1 MKAQRTEFRFLVS
14 LDPSFTR
21 TGICIID
28 LESKHLMFYTASHKI
43 GEKRFE
49 NVVHAAQS
57 IASQIQAIIK
67 ENCGNE
73 YALISEEPLPNS
85 SMSSALYSLDT
96 LIYYTFED
104 HIKCTYN
111 PATLRSRI
119 HGHKYD
125 KNDSRNLADR
135 YIEVL
140 NKKGYNIISEMGTKK
155 KLCHDSA
162 EAFLYAHL
170 YLHDS
175 KHHDFQFNNDE
186 EIKKYKERMKEL
198 KKREKLL
205 MSGKEE

>member
-1 MKAQRTEFRFLVS
+1 MKAQKTEYSFLVS

-28 LESKHLMFYTASHKI
+28 LENKHIMFYTASHKI

-57 IASQIQAIIK
+57 ITSQIQAIIK

-73 YALISEEPLPNS
+73 YALISEEPLPMS

-96 LIYYTFED
+96 LIFHTFES
-104 HIKCTYN
+104 HIKITYN

-125 KNDSRNLADR
+125 KKDSQNLAEK
-135 YIEVL
+135 YLKILE
-140 NKKGYNIISEMGTKK
+140 KSGYMIISILGTKK
-155 KLCHDSA
+155 KVNNDAA

-170 YLHDS
+170 FLKDLGNS
-175 KHHDFQFNNDE
+175 DFQFDNAED
-186 EIKKYKERMKEL
+186 IATYKLRMKEL

-205 MSGKEE
+205 MSGREI